1 MFRQHEEDVIA
12 AFIALLAADLED
24 QTQKT
29 GGFPVPLML
38 PEPVNAAEQEG
49 LKRFLESLQEQGR
62 ADIQLAYR

>member
-1 MFRQHEEDVIA
+1 MFRQNEEDVIA

-49 LKRFLESLQEQGR
+49 LKRFLESLQER
-62 ADIQLAYR
+62 SAADIQLAYR